1 MLWEE
6 RDMLRILTAGESHG
20 PACVTIIEG
29 MPAGVGVRTE
39 DINQDLK
46 RRHSDFG
53 RGGRG
58 LIEGDKAGILSGV
71 RYGKTLGSP
80 ITLIVKNLDFANWQD
95 EMRIEETEQEAAK
108 VTRPRPGHADLA
120 GALKYSQDDIRNI
133 SERASA
139 RETIGRVMAGAV
151 IRQLLLEF
159 GIRIA
164 SHTVQIGSIKLTRR
178 YSDFKEVASV
188 FATDPDIRCIDR
200 ETSRKMKQVILEAGA
215 RKDTLGGIVEVIAA
229 GVPVGLGSVMH
240 YDRRLD
246 GRMAQALMS
255 IPSVKAVEIGNAIQG
270 AAMFGSEF
278 QDQIDYRGNRFT
290 RKTNNMGGIEGG
302 MSNGED
308 IICRVY
314 HKPISTLGAPAKTI
328 DIATHRSAPATVERS
343 DICAVPRAGV
353 ISEAMLALV
362 LGQAMMEKFGGDHIN
377 EMKRN
382 FSSYTQS
389 QQ

>member
-1 MLWEE
+1 
-6 RDMLRILTAGESHG
+6 MLRILTAGESHG

-29 MPAGVGVRTE
+29 MPAGVRVRVE

-53 RGGRG
+53 RGGRK
-58 LIEGDKAGILSGV
+58 LIEEDKAEILSGV

-80 ITLIVKNLDFANWQD
+80 ITLIVSNLDFANWQD
-95 EMRIEETEQEAAK
+95 EMRIEEAKQTAAK

-120 GALKYSQDDIRNI
+120 GVLKYGQDDIRNV

-151 IRQLLLEF
+151 ARKLLLEF

-164 SHTVQIGSIKLTRR
+164 SHTVQIGSVKLTRR
-178 YSDFKEVASV
+178 GYAFEEVASV
-188 FATDPDIRCIDR
+188 FETDPDIRCLDS
-200 ETSRKMKQVILEAGA
+200 ETSEKMKEIILEA
-215 RKDTLGGIVEVIAA
+215 RTKKDTLGGVVEVIAS

-255 IPSVKAVEIGNAIQG
+255 IPSVKAMEIGNAITG

-278 QDQIDYRGNRFT
+278 QDQITYKGNRFT
-290 RKTNNMGGIEGG
+290 HKTNNMGGIEGG

-308 IICRVY
+308 IVCRVY
-314 HKPISTLGAPAKTI
+314 HKPISTLGAPAETI
-328 DIATHRSAPATVERS
+328 DIATHRPVPAIVERS
-343 DICAVPRAGV
+343 DVCAVPRAGV

-362 LGQAMMEKFGGDHIN
+362 LGQAMMEKFGGDHID

-382 FSSYTQS
+382 FNSYIKS
-389 QQ
+389 QEKGV

>member
-1 MLWEE
+1 
-6 RDMLRILTAGESHG
+6 
-20 PACVTIIEG
+20 
-29 MPAGVGVRTE
+29 MPAGVNIRVA

-58 LIEGDKAGILSGV
+58 LIEEDKAEILSGI

-80 ITLIVKNLDFANWQD
+80 ITLIVKNLDFAHWQD
-95 EMRIEETEQEAAK
+95 EMRVDETGKKAAR
-108 VTRPRPGHADLA
+108 VTTPRPGHADLP
-120 GALKYSQDDIRNI
+120 GALKYGQEDIRNI

-151 IRQLLLEF
+151 VRQMLLEF
-159 GIRIA
+159 DIRLA
-164 SHTVQIGSIKLTRR
+164 SHTLQIGQVKLSRSG
-178 YSDFKEVASV
+178 YAFEEVAKV
-188 FATDPDIRCIDR
+188 FDIDPDIRCLDR
-200 ETSRKMKQVILEAGA
+200 ETSQKMKQAILEARA
-215 RKDTLGGIVEVIAA
+215 RKDTLGGVVEVIAT
-229 GVPVGLGSVMH
+229 GVPVGLGSFMH
-240 YDRRLD
+240 HDRRLD
-246 GRMAQALMS
+246 GRIAQALMS
-255 IPSVKAVEIGNAIQG
+255 IPSVKAVEIGNGIQG

-278 QDQIDYRGNRFT
+278 QDEVAYKNNRFT

-314 HKPISTLGAPAKTI
+314 HKPLSTLGAPVKTI
-328 DIATHRSAPATVERS
+328 DIATHRPALTAVERS

-362 LGQAMMEKFGGDHIN
+362 LGEAMIEKFGGDHIA

-382 FSSYTQS
+382 FQAYIKS
-389 QQ
+389 QEKSR

>member
-1 MLWEE
+1 
-6 RDMLRILTAGESHG
+6 MLRILTAGESHG
-20 PACVTIIEG
+20 PACIAIIEG
-29 MPAGVGVRTE
+29 MPAGVRVHVA

-58 LIEGDKAGILSGV
+58 EIEADKAEILSGI
-71 RYGKTLGSP
+71 RYSKTLGSP
-80 ITLIVKNLDFANWQD
+80 ITLIVKNRDFANWQD
-95 EMRIEETEQEAAK
+95 EMRIEATEQEVAK
-108 VTRPRPGHADLA
+108 VTRPRPGHADLV
-120 GALKYSQDDIRNI
+120 GVLKYGQDDIRDI

-139 RETIGRVMAGAV
+139 RETVGRVMAGAV

-159 GIRIA
+159 GIRLA
-164 SHTVQIGSIKLTRR
+164 SHTVQIGSVKLTRR
-178 YSDFKEVASV
+178 DYTFEEVAKV
-188 FATDPDIRCIDR
+188 FETDPDIRCVDR
-200 ETSRKMKQVILEAGA
+200 HTSRKMKQIILEARA
-215 RKDTLGGIVEVIAA
+215 KKDTLGGVVEVIAT

-246 GRMAQALMS
+246 GRLAQALMS

-278 QDQIDYRGNRFT
+278 QDQITYKGRRFT
-290 RKTNNMGGIEGG
+290 RQTNNMGGIEGG

-308 IICRVY
+308 IVCRVY
-314 HKPISTLGAPAKTI
+314 HKPLSTLGVPAKTV
-328 DIATHRSAPATVERS
+328 DIATHRPVPATVERS

-362 LGQAMMEKFGGDHIN
+362 LGQAMMGKFGGDHID

-382 FSSYTQS
+382 FGSYIK
-389 QQ
+389 

>member
-1 MLWEE
+1 
-6 RDMLRILTAGESHG
+6 MLRILTAGESHG

-29 MPAGVGVRTE
+29 MPAGVRVLLK

-53 RGGRG
+53 RGERK
-58 LIEGDKAGILSGV
+58 LIEEDKAEILSGV
-71 RYGKTLGSP
+71 RYGRTLGSP
-80 ITLIVKNLDFANWQD
+80 ITLIVKNLDFANWQA
-95 EMRIEETEQEAAK
+95 EMSVEETDKPAAK

-120 GALKYSQDDIRNI
+120 GVIKYGQDDIRSI

-151 IRQLLLEF
+151 ARKLLSEF

-164 SHTVQIGSIKLTRR
+164 SHTVQIGPVRLARHD
-178 YSDFKEVASV
+178 YAFEEVASV
-188 FATDPDIRCIDR
+188 FDTDPDIRCLDSEI
-200 ETSRKMKQVILEAGA
+200 SRKMRGAIEEARAG
-215 RKDTLGGIVEVIAA
+215 KDTLGGVVEVIAT

-246 GRMAQALMS
+246 GRLAQALMS
-255 IPSVKAVEIGNAIQG
+255 IPSVKAIEIGNAIAG
-270 AAMFGSEF
+270 AATSGSEF
-278 QDQIDYRGNRFT
+278 QDTIGYEGNRFT
-290 RKTNNMGGIEGG
+290 HQTNNMGGIEGG

-308 IICRVY
+308 IVCRVY
-314 HKPISTLGAPAKTI
+314 HKPISTLGAPLKTI
-328 DIATHRSAPATVERS
+328 DIASHQPASATVERS

-362 LGQAMMEKFGGDHIN
+362 LAEAFIEKFGGDHID
-377 EMKRN
+377 EIKRN
-382 FSSYTQS
+382 FHSYVKS
-389 QQ
+389 L